1 MLIDTDV
8 LSTFAK
14 VDRLDLLFKV
24 FNRPELIVSEGVWRE
39 VKRGE
44 ERGFA
49 FTQAILK
56 LVEEGKLRILCIES
70 EDLPFGM
77 GLPTSLSLGELDSM
91 CLCKR
96 LGLPLISN
104 ERRVKHHCEQN
115 GILCINL
122 NAILRSLWRLGI
134 INKDQVKALMK
145 EMEDKDRMT
154 FKAVDEIFGDAL

>member
-1 MLIDTDV
+1 MLMDTDV

-24 FNRPELIVSEGVWRE
+24 FHRSELFMAEGVWRE

-56 LVEEGKLRILCIES
+56 LVEEGRLRILCIES
-70 EDLPFGM
+70 EDLSFRM
-77 GLPTSLSLGELDSM
+77 SLPTSLALGELDSI
-91 CLCKR
+91 CICKR

-104 ERRVKHHCEQN
+104 ERRVKYHCEQN
-115 GILCINL
+115 GIQCFNL

-134 INKDQVKALMK
+134 MSKDQMKALMR
-145 EMEDKDRMT
+145 EMEDKDRLT
-154 FKAVDEIFGDAL
+154 FKSVDEIFQDVS

>member
-14 VDRLDLLFKV
+14 VDRLDLLLKV
-24 FNRPELIVSEGVWRE
+24 FNRPQLFVSEGVWRE

-56 LVEEGKLRILCIES
+56 FEKERKLRILCIEP
-70 EDLPFGM
+70 EDLRFRT
-77 GLPTSLSLGELDSM
+77 GLPTSLALGELDSI
-91 CLCKR
+91 CICKR
-96 LGLPLISN
+96 LGTSLISN

-115 GILCINL
+115 GIQCINL
-122 NAILRSLWRLGI
+122 NAILRSLWRLDI
-134 INKDQVKALMK
+134 MSKDQVKVLMK

-154 FKAVDEIFGDAL
+154 FKSVDEILWDGS